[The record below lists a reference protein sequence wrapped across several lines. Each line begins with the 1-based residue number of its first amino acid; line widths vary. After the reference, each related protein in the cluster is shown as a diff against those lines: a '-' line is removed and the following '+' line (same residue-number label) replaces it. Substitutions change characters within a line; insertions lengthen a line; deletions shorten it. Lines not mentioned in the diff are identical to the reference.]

1 MVLNFKNLTIICI
14 REIYWG
20 GGLDPETGIH
30 QRPPELGGLATSNR
44 DKRPE
49 VTQAQNLHPFF
60 NIQDV
65 KKKGMKCKCSLV
77 HFHRHKQAP

>member
-1 MVLNFKNLTIICI
+1 MVLNFKNLKIICI
-14 REIYWG
+14 REIYW

-30 QRPPELGGLATSNR
+30 QRPQELGGLATSNR

-65 KKKGMKCKCSLV
+65 KKKRNEM
-77 HFHRHKQAP
+77 